1 MFLTLFVKF
10 FGYFYR
16 ILHILYVQMGNC
28 KTNGVYVFKLYK
40 YEKVKSNSRTPLP
53 RSGHRIVC
61 DTKNL
66 YSFGGYNPLITQSED
81 EVRDDDDELNINSY
95 PLFQELWKYNF
106 ATKKWKC
113 YSGRRTLPQ
122 ELASNAVV
130 RTGNYLMV
138 YACVYGGTG
147 SPFGYRSSNQLYF
160 CALNSDS
167 GQMVEVNTTG
177 QHPIP
182 QYGQALVCHNN
193 YLYTI
198 GGTTGFTYS
207 CDIHRLNIK
216 ERVWENVYIC
226 QGRADYEPDGRY
238 RHEVAFDGK
247 NIYILGGG
255 TADNAFGFKKIPVFN
270 IELKRWSKAIAKR
283 DRRSV
288 LSGYHHTGI
297 PSPRRCHGAVQIE
310 TDNDI
315 QVFINGGYDGDTV
328 FDDLWRLELS
338 TMQWTFIQKCVLPSP
353 TYFHSAAVSPEGKM
367 YVFGGIYGGDQI
379 RRSSDIYSVW
389 LCIPKLSEICW
400 EALLH
405 YNPQICN
412 YSKERLIN
420 SGLPRGFLDRLV

>member
-1 MFLTLFVKF
+1 MFLAFFIKF
-10 FGYFYR
+10 FKYICY
-16 ILHILYVQMGNC
+16 ILHTLYITVQMGNC
-28 KTNGVYVFKLYK
+28 KTVGVYNFKLYK
-40 YEKVKSNSRTPLP
+40 YEKVNSNSKKPLP

-66 YSFGGYNPLITQSED
+66 YSFGGYNPLITQNGD
-81 EVRDDDDELNINSY
+81 ERDDDELNINSY
-95 PLFQELWKYNF
+95 PLFQELWRYNF
-106 ATKKWKC
+106 ATKQWKC

-122 ELASNAVV
+122 ELASNAVI
-130 RTGNYLMV
+130 RTGNYLM
-138 YACVYGGTG
+138 VYGGTG

-160 CALNSDS
+160 CALNNDS
-167 GQMVEVNTTG
+167 GQMVEINTTG
-177 QHPIP
+177 QHPTP

-247 NIYILGGG
+247 QIYILGGG
-255 TADNAFGFKKIPVFN
+255 TADNAFDFEKIPVFN
-270 IELKRWSKAIAKR
+270 IETKKWSKEVAKR
-283 DRRSV
+283 D
-288 LSGYHHTGI
+288 GCHHSGI
-297 PSPRRCHGAVQIE
+297 PAPRRCHGAVQIE
-310 TDNDI
+310 TGNDI
-315 QVFINGGYDGDTV
+315 HVFINGGYDGETV

-338 TMQWTFIQKCVLPSP
+338 TMQWTLIEKCILPKP
-353 TYFHSAAVSPEGKM
+353 TYFHSAAVCPEGKM

-379 RRSSDIYSVW
+379 RRSSDIYSIW

-405 YNPQICN
+405 YNPQISKH
-412 YSKERLIN
+412 SKEQLIN
-420 SGLPRGFLDRLV
+420 SGLPRGFLDRLVI